1 MRMKDGKALQMGRHN
16 LCGNILD
23 YVSQARSDVTW
34 NHAPTHR
41 PPVSRAA
48 PAAPHQTFA
57 LTSAA
62 GQREY
67 DEIGQRSPIFSP
79 ADREM
84 H

>member
-1 MRMKDGKALQMGRHN
+1 MG
-16 LCGNILD
+16 GNIANGNAIISVVT
-23 YVSQARSDVTW
+23 YQMMSARPGQILAGTTQP
-34 NHAPTHR
+34 PTHR
-41 PPVSRAA
+41 PAVGRAA
-48 PAAPHQTFA
+48 PTAPHQTFA
-57 LTSAA
+57 LTSAT

>member
-1 MRMKDGKALQMGRHN
+1 MGKHCKGECHN
-16 LCGNILD
+16 LCSEILD
-23 YVSQARSDVTW
+23 DVSQARSDVTR